1 MASNYVIRYH
11 FVPYCTKSLIHAIS
25 TTCRCSIAGCRCGL
39 AMNDWQ
45 DPLVNA
51 EQRLQHLQDFLA
63 VVEAG
68 SIARAAKRIF
78 KAPSAITRSIS
89 ELEARL
95 GTSLFE
101 RKPRGMLPNAY
112 GEAVKRRA
120 ERVRDEAH
128 WAADEFLRSQ
138 LKASASLRTT
148 IINLLFTGR
157 KLQLLILLADFRN
170 ISSAAAQMGMTQA
183 GASMAL
189 SRIESGIGQS
199 LFQRMMQG
207 MVATDPAARLVMR
220 AKRVFAELRHMESDI
235 SSISGN
241 VAGIVAV
248 GTLPL
253 GRTFVVP
260 TAIANALS
268 RHPGL
273 RVTTIESPYEQ
284 LVGNL
289 RSGDIDMLFGALR
302 PNDATQGLITK
313 PLFNDRMGIVARAG
327 HPLAR
332 RRDLQLADLL
342 SEKWILPKPNAPG
355 RRLVDAAF
363 QELGLQPPIPSV
375 ETGDLAILRQLLN
388 SSDMLTAIS
397 PPQFMFEIDAGML
410 AELPVALGVTTRQI
424 GLTLRDGAM
433 LSPAAL
439 AVLDAICGVVR
450 VLPIHIDRLDE

>member
-1 MASNYVIRYH
+1 MS
-11 FVPYCTKSLIHAIS
+11 
-25 TTCRCSIAGCRCGL
+25 
-39 AMNDWQ
+39 DWQ
-45 DPLVNA
+45 VPLAYA
-51 EQRLQHLQDFLA
+51 EQRLQHLRDFLA
-63 VVEAG
+63 VAEAG
-68 SIARAAKRIF
+68 SIASAANRIF
-78 KAPSAITRSIS
+78 KAPSAITRSII
-89 ELEARL
+89 ELEASL

-112 GEAVKRRA
+112 GEAVNRRA
-120 ERVRDEAH
+120 ERIRDEVH
-128 WAADEFLRSQ
+128 FAAEEFLRSQ
-138 LKASASLRTT
+138 LNPSSSLRTT
-148 IINLLFTGR
+148 IINLLFAGR
-157 KLQLLILLADFRN
+157 KLQLLILLTDFRN

-220 AKRVFAELRHMESDI
+220 AKRIFAELRHMESDI
-235 SSISGN
+235 SAISGN
-241 VAGIVAV
+241 VAGTVAI

-289 RSGDIDMLFGALR
+289 RSGDIDVLFGALR
-302 PNDATQGLITK
+302 PNDASQGLITK
-313 PLFNDRMGIVARAG
+313 PLLNSRMGIVARAG
-327 HPLAR
+327 HPLAQ

-355 RRLVDAAF
+355 RRLVDASF

-397 PPQFMFEIDAGML
+397 PPQFMFEIHAGML

-433 LSPAAL
+433 LSPATL
-439 AVLDAICGVVR
+439 AVLDAIYGVVR
-450 VLPIHIDRLDE
+450 ELPTYIDRLED

>member
-1 MASNYVIRYH
+1 
-11 FVPYCTKSLIHAIS
+11 
-25 TTCRCSIAGCRCGL
+25 
-39 AMNDWQ
+39 
-45 DPLVNA
+45 
-51 EQRLQHLQDFLA
+51 
-63 VVEAG
+63 
-68 SIARAAKRIF
+68 
-78 KAPSAITRSIS
+78 
-89 ELEARL
+89 
-95 GTSLFE
+95 
-101 RKPRGMLPNAY
+101 
-112 GEAVKRRA
+112 
-120 ERVRDEAH
+120 
-128 WAADEFLRSQ
+128 
-138 LKASASLRTT
+138 
-148 IINLLFTGR
+148 LLFTGR
-157 KLQLLILLADFRN
+157 KLQLLILLTDFRN

-220 AKRVFAELRHMESDI
+220 AKRIFAELRHMESDI
-235 SSISGN
+235 SAISGN
-241 VAGIVAV
+241 VAGTVAI

-289 RSGDIDMLFGALR
+289 RSGDIDVLFGALR
-302 PNDATQGLITK
+302 PNDASQGLVTQ
-313 PLFNDRMGIVARAG
+313 PLFITRMGIVARAG
-327 HPLAR
+327 HPLVQR
-332 RRDLQLADLL
+332 RNLQLADLL

-355 RRLVDAAF
+355 RRLVDASFHA
-363 QELGLQPPIPSV
+363 QGLQPPIPSV

-397 PPQFMFEIDAGML
+397 PRQFMFEIHAGML
-410 AELPVALGVTTRQI
+410 AELPVPLGVTTRQI
-424 GLTLRDGAM
+424 GLTLRDGAV

-439 AVLDAICGVVR
+439 AVLDAIYAVAR
-450 VLPIHIDRLDE
+450 ELPTYIGRLED